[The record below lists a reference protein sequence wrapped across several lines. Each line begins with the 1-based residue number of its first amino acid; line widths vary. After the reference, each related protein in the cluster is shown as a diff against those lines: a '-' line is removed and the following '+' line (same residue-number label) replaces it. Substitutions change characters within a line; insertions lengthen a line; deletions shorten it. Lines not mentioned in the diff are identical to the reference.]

1 MECNINTS
9 TKVEVLEEGEN
20 CGEIFEKIEEVIAE
34 SNNIV
39 PEDTQKTE
47 IGKHCRLDS
56 FLSMNFFIWDPLSFM
71 SNLIVY

>member
-20 CGEIFEKIEEVIAE
+20 CGEIFEKIEDVVPE

-39 PEDTQKTE
+39 PEDTQKIEFT
-47 IGKHCRLDS
+47 KHCRLYS
-56 FLSMNFFIWDPLSFM
+56 FYL
-71 SNLIVY
+71 